1 MRDFRNT
8 LIIGDLVRNHRNWV
22 CPVVALDNKY
32 ITVIARHYGECPY
45 LREDVSLIE
54 LTDEIIEQL
63 GWEVIKEGDP
73 GFRRSISLEKEF
85 KHPDYTETLNITK
98 NSLSGLYHILNG
110 NITLRYVSDLNHVI
124 FHKFNDRI
132 AYSDEQGFHI
142 ISKPLYETANECED

>member
-8 LIIGDLVRNHRNWV
+8 LIIGDLVCNHRNWV
-22 CPVVALDNKY
+22 CPVAALDSKY

-63 GWEVIKEGDP
+63 GWEVIKECDP

-85 KHPDYTETLNITK
+85 KHPDYTKELNITK
-98 NSLSGLYHILNG
+98 NSISGLYHILNG

-124 FHKFNDRI
+124 FHKFNERI
-132 AYSDEQGFHI
+132 EWDEEQKFHI
-142 ISKPLYETANECED
+142 VSKPLSETVNEC

>member
-1 MRDFRNT
+1 MAT
-8 LIIGDLVRNHRNWV
+8 LYPLKFTPILKEKIWGGNKIETILKHKISPLKNCGESWELSGIID
-22 CPVVALDNKY
+22 
-32 ITVIARHYGECPY
+32 
-45 LREDVSLIE
+45 
-54 LTDEIIEQL
+54 DES
-63 GWEVIKEGDP
+63 V
-73 GFRRSISLEKEF
+73 FEKEF

-142 ISKPLYETANECED
+142 ISKPLHETANECED